1 MLRTIEGLPSNV
13 IGVEAVGKVEA
24 DDYRNVL
31 DPAVEA
37 VEAEHG
43 KVRLLLVLG
52 DEYDGYSAGAA
63 WQDTK
68 LGFGERKAW
77 ERIALVTDH
86 ERVLDVV
93 GLFAWMIAG
102 EVQTF
107 RMSELDEAKAWLGE
121 AAG

>member
-1 MLRTIEGLPSNV
+1 MLRMIEGLPANV
-13 IGVEAVGKVEA
+13 VGVEAVGKVEA
-24 DDYRNVL
+24 DDYRTVL

-37 VEAEHG
+37 AAAHG
-43 KVRLLLVLG
+43 KVRLLMVLG

-86 ERVLDVV
+86 ERMQDAV
-93 GLFAWMIAG
+93 GLFAWMVPGELRTFAVAG
-102 EVQTF
+102 
-107 RMSELDEAKAWLGE
+107 LDDAVAWLGE
-121 AAG
+121 AAD

>member
-1 MLRTIEGLPSNV
+1 MSRGLGDV
-13 IGVEAVGKVEA
+13 YK
-24 DDYRNVL
+24 RQVL

-37 VEAEHG
+37 AAAHG
-43 KVRLLLVLG
+43 KVRLLIVLG

-86 ERVLDVV
+86 ERMQDAV
-93 GLFAWMIAG
+93 GLFAWMVPGELRTFAMAG
-102 EVQTF
+102 
-107 RMSELDEAKAWLGE
+107 LDDAVAWLGE